1 MVRTINT
8 TELRKSITSWLAW
21 MVGARNRAI
30 VVQSRG
36 QPIAAILT
44 IEEYERYLAFK
55 QSSQFQ
61 EVKVELPSHRPI
73 QLASPRLKNPRDA
86 ARFVMQMEAEA

>member
-36 QPIAAILT
+36 QDVAAILT
-44 IEEYERYLAFK
+44 IEEYKRYLAFK
-55 QSSQFQ
+55 QSEQFQ
-61 EVKVELPSHRPI
+61 EVKVQLPSRRPI

-86 ARFVMQMEAEA
+86 GRFVMQLETEA

>member
-8 TELRKSITSWLAW
+8 TELRKSITSWLEW

-36 QPIAAILT
+36 QPVAAILT

-55 QSSQFQ
+55 QSAQFQ
-61 EVKVELPSHRPI
+61 EVKVQLPTHRPI
-73 QLASPRLKNPRDA
+73 QLANPRLKNPRDA
-86 ARFVMQMEAEA
+86 GRFVMHMEAGA